1 MIIGI
6 DLDGVILDSEIE
18 YRIEAELYDLKVLK
32 RNSLINKSELNNSL
46 RYNWSKEEVEKFEK
60 DYITYAK
67 NSNIMP
73 GAKKVINM
81 LKEDGHKLILV
92 SARGSNSKEM
102 QDIGIESLK
111 KYDIF
116 LDKIYIGLKDKLSIC
131 KSENIDVMIDDNYL
145 NCMKISEGGIDTLY
159 FSDGGLKVLEENE
172 KLKTV
177 YNWGEIYKEVYE
189 LSKIKK

>member
-1 MIIGI
+1 
-6 DLDGVILDSEIE
+6 
-18 YRIEAELYDLKVLK
+18 
-32 RNSLINKSELNNSL
+32 
-46 RYNWSKEEVEKFEK
+46 
-60 DYITYAK
+60 
-67 NSNIMP
+67 MP

-102 QDIGIESLK
+102 QEIGIESLK
-111 KYDIF
+111 KYDVF

-145 NCMKISEGGIDTLY
+145 NCMKISECGINTLY